1 MSFPRLPLKY
11 LVLGIAAL
19 VLITEFAGSQA
30 NADVILVLW
39 VLGFYLALAGWVRQD
54 TDRENREQARSHK
67 ADYQIEEFLDK
78 DRYELQQTDTYPME
92 Y

>member
-11 LVLGIAAL
+11 LVMGITAL
-19 VLITEFAGSQA
+19 VLVAGSSGSET
-30 NADVILVLW
+30 NGDVLLVLW
-39 VLGFYLALAGWVRQD
+39 VLIFYAALAGWVRQD
-54 TDRENREQARSHK
+54 VDRENREKIEQERRNR
-67 ADYQIEEFLDK
+67 QIDEFFDK